1 MVTSTPWSLCI
12 YIYIFLNLK
21 IIFFEQADPSVVDDS
36 GFFPPPP
43 LKVPQLLSNLFIS
56 VINNNEFFFPLFV
69 KSSMTFFEFN
79 QCC

>member
-1 MVTSTPWSLCI
+1 
-12 YIYIFLNLK
+12 
-21 IIFFEQADPSVVDDS
+21 
-36 GFFPPPP
+36 
-43 LKVPQLLSNLFIS
+43 VPQLLSNLFIS